1 MLLIIGE
8 LFSRMNGFL
17 WGVSDF
23 LYLTS
28 CVSFNSS
35 SNTFMHGV
43 RLEIAVEGCQEI
55 PKKRIMTCDSYFYI
69 RTQMGP
75 SPLYS

>member
-55 PKKRIMTCDSYFYI
+55 PDRNEKGIQIFLIKRL
-69 RTQMGP
+69 RNG
-75 SPLYS
+75 L